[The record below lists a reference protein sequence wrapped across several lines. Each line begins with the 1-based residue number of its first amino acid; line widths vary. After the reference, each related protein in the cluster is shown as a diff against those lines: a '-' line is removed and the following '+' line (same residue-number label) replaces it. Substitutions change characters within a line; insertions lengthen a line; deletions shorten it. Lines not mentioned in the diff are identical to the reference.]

1 MHKKIFLDV
10 AEGLKIGGNDVK
22 DTRPGKG
29 Y

>member
-1 MHKKIFLDV
+1 MHKKLFLGV
-10 AEGLKIGGNDVK
+10 AYDLKIGGNDVK